1 LIGTKSDRNDL
12 IKVQLKEA
20 KDYAFIHNMEYF
32 ETSAENNQN
41 IEEAMNHIL
50 EASLENRIQN
60 ELIRASIKLGRIQSK
75 A

>member
-1 LIGTKSDRNDL
+1 
-12 IKVQLKEA
+12 
-20 KDYAFIHNMEYF
+20 MEYF